1 MTNREYKVV
10 LKSLRRDN
18 CISQR
23 DYDHEVSELDIRE
36 DMAEAQLR
44 SAIREYMEACT
55 RSREQSVLSLY
66 KVVKDELDKGD
77 GA

>member
-1 MTNREYKVV
+1 MTNREYRVALTSL
-10 LKSLRRDN
+10 LKRNR
-18 CISQR
+18 ISQR
-23 DYDHEVSELDIRE
+23 EYDREVSELDFQE

-55 RSREQSVLSLY
+55 RSREQSVLALY
-66 KVVKDELDKGD
+66 RVVKDELEKRD

>member
-1 MTNREYKVV
+1 MLNREYKVV
-10 LKSLRRDN
+10 LKALLRTN

-55 RSREQSVLSLY
+55 RSREQSVLALY
-66 KVVKDELDKGD
+66 NVVKDELEKGE